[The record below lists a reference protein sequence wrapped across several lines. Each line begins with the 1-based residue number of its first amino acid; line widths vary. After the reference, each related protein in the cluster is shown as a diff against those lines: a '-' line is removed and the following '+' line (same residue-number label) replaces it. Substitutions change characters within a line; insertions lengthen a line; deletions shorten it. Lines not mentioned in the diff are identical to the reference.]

1 MAHAAFQ
8 PVSSIPAPQPVDP
21 NKGPSEFNHHIAG
34 WALVGVGLLVLAS
47 LRSPQLEAYHHIW
60 PALFLLAGL
69 FLALWSDSE
78 IWPRGNLNWL
88 WLLQHDAEARQH
100 KIYSILLISIRIV
113 EHFRMR
119 GLLPRLW
126 KTWAFPAL
134 AVIGAGMLLIHDHS
148 GGSGAHSPEAEAYL
162 VNPNLD
168 VDGNPRGPSSLTAL
182 AVTHGAEGHV
192 MDHVSGNAMDD
203 SAMDPRSIPMDDHS
217 QMTMEPSPI
226 NTAPA
231 SHHHEMTMSMLRVE
245 REHFWLMIVG
255 LCIVLFKFISDGEF
269 FRSRIIPYL
278 WPACM
283 TLLGLMLVF
292 YRE

>member
-1 MAHAAFQ
+1 
-8 PVSSIPAPQPVDP
+8 
-21 NKGPSEFNHHIAG
+21 
-34 WALVGVGLLVLAS
+34 
-47 LRSPQLEAYHHIW
+47 
-60 PALFLLAGL
+60 
-69 FLALWSDSE
+69 
-78 IWPRGNLNWL
+78 L
-88 WLLQHDAEARQH
+88 WLLKHDAEARQH
-100 KIYSILLISIRIV
+100 KIYSTLLISIGIV
-113 EHFRMR
+113 EHFRIR

-134 AVIGAGMLLIHDHS
+134 AVIGAGMLLIHDHT

-162 VNPNLD
+162 VNPILD

-182 AVTHGAEGHV
+182 AVTNGADGHV
-192 MDHVSGNAMDD
+192 VDHVSGNAMDD
-203 SAMDPRSIPMDDHS
+203 PAMDPRSIPMDDHS
-217 QMTMEPSPI
+217 QMTMQPSPI
-226 NTAPA
+226 NAAPA
-231 SHHHEMTMSMLRVE
+231 SHHHEMTTSMLRAE